1 MSSQATQASCN
12 AELDGGVESRG
23 REKKI
28 SLGKK
33 MVIWLEKVV
42 GHFFAKDDLL

>member
-12 AELDGGVESRG
+12 AGGVDCRV
-23 REKKI
+23 RERKKI